1 VTPDAFQQRSDQLA
15 ARVEALAAA
24 LHASGVPEETSAALL
39 SHASAAVLDAL
50 TLELMF
56 EHPGPPAEPQHE
68 LDVRLAA

>member
-1 VTPDAFQQRSDQLA
+1 
-15 ARVEALAAA
+15 
-24 LHASGVPEETSAALL
+24 VPEETSAALL